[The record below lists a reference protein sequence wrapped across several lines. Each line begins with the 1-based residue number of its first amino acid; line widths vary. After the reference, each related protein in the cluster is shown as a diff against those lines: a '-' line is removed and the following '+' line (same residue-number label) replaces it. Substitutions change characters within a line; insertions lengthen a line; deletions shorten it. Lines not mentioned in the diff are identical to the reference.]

1 MKKIILV
8 IGALCLLANLLF
20 GGMIS
25 AYEKFN
31 VGLNCGV
38 IVVNTLLIY
47 LTAAMR
53 PKDGYKIPLSG
64 LFGFLAVVEYVVC
77 LFAPAVVEDNVSL
90 LVVVALLLAEAVALI
105 VSNYASKA

>member
-53 PKDGYKIPLSG
+53 LKDGYKIPLSG
-64 LFGFLAVVEYVVC
+64 LFGPFGPRQKS
-77 LFAPAVVEDNVSL
+77 FASGDAKHLPLRIYNKKE
-90 LVVVALLLAEAVALI
+90 
-105 VSNYASKA
+105 